1 MCFFLLIILT
11 IGDLPSP
18 LKICLITGLT
28 LARMFHCLL
37 KVAKLVFVTKA
48 KTGTETETETETE
61 TDGRWTN
68 IKDTREGMVSQA
80 ETDPT

>member
-1 MCFFLLIILT
+1 
-11 IGDLPSP
+11 
-18 LKICLITGLT
+18 
-28 LARMFHCLL
+28 MFHCLL

-48 KTGTETETETETE
+48 KTGTETE

>member
-1 MCFFLLIILT
+1 
-11 IGDLPSP
+11 
-18 LKICLITGLT
+18 
-28 LARMFHCLL
+28 MFHCLL
-37 KVAKLVFVTKA
+37 KVAKSVFVTKA
-48 KTGTETETETETE
+48 KTETKTETE